1 MRTATSIF
9 VVLSVRLSDL
19 DTIRFSE
26 AKKFAE
32 LQLLYPAEKR
42 QNDIVD
48 ILLSSES
55 HQGRNLS
62 WTPTLIL
69 NSSQYNFCVVTQRFA
84 PDGYQHV
91 GEIDVLQLDFRRE
104 SCWIHFPYV
113 TSDCGHCDLPPNMY
127 HNLINTKF
135 QHKIIF
141 IYSIPRHVSL
151 LK

>member
-55 HQGRNLS
+55 H
-62 WTPTLIL
+62 
-69 NSSQYNFCVVTQRFA
+69 
-84 PDGYQHV
+84 
-91 GEIDVLQLDFRRE
+91 
-104 SCWIHFPYV
+104 
-113 TSDCGHCDLPPNMY
+113 
-127 HNLINTKF
+127 
-135 QHKIIF
+135 
-141 IYSIPRHVSL
+141 
-151 LK
+151 